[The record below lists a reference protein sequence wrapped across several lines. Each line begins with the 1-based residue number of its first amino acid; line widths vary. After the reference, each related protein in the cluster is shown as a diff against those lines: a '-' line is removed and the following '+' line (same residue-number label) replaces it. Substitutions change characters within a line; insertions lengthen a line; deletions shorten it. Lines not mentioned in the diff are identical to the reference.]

1 MLLIVIIFT
10 IILQIHNF
18 ISYTLAESFLYTK
31 CGSYLIDY
39 R

>member
-10 IILQIHNF
+10 VVLQIHNF

-31 CGSYLIDY
+31 CVNYLIDY